1 MAETQ
6 EVYRKTPRD
15 IALEKISTLTI
26 STQNTP
32 GNLFDNVVDVYVK
45 KEIDA
50 RTECVVS
57 AITLLDNLNK
67 ELRKI
72 KPDNVTYNADKSIA
86 SETYSKSVIEQKFK
100 LEEDIKKLTSLI
112 NDTFEKNDGYA
123 KLKEFVG
130 KNSGKQGN
138 QDKTEAT
145 K

>member
-1 MAETQ
+1 MTDTPAVT
-6 EVYRKTPRD
+6 RKTPRD
-15 IALEKISTLTI
+15 VALEKITSLTI
-26 STQNTP
+26 NAQTTP

-45 KEIDA
+45 KEIVE

-57 AITLLDNLNK
+57 AIALLDNYKK

-72 KPDNVTYNADKSIA
+72 KPDNVTYNADKTIA

-100 LEEDIKKLTSLI
+100 LEEDISKLTALI
-112 NDTFEKNDGYA
+112 NDTFEKNDGYT

-138 QDKTEAT
+138 QDKGDTS